1 MRIVLIAAQSLD
13 GFIAKP
19 AQPGTAFTS
28 PEDKAHFRTA
38 VADFD
43 VGVCGGETY
52 RVARD
57 ALRTQSTGRHLRVV
71 MTRSPERYATEA
83 LPGRLEFTRAEPA
96 ALARELRTRG
106 FRRCAVLGGSQIHSL
121 FLAAGLV
128 DEIWL
133 TVEPLLFGGGTPL
146 VAHPTDTRLD
156 LLAME
161 KLGANT
167 LLVKYRVAR

>member
-28 PEDKAHFRTA
+28 PEDQAYFRSA
-38 VADFD
+38 MADFE
-43 VGVCGGETY
+43 VGVLGAETY
-52 RVARD
+52 RVSRD
-57 ALRTQSTGRHLRVV
+57 AIRAQAARRSLRVV
-71 MTRSPERYATEA
+71 LTRSPERYAEDA
-83 LPGRLEFTRAEPA
+83 SPGALEFTALPPA
-96 ALARELRTRG
+96 ALAHELRDRG
-106 FRRCAVLGGSQIHSL
+106 FRRCALLGGAQAHSL

-146 VAHPTDTRLD
+146 LAHPTDTRLE
-156 LLAME
+156 LLALE
-161 KLGANT
+161 RLGAST
-167 LLVKYRVAR
+167 LLAKYQVVR

>member
-13 GFIAKP
+13 GFIAQP

-43 VGVCGGETY
+43 VGVFGAATY
-52 RVARD
+52 RVSHEAIR
-57 ALRTQSTGRHLRVV
+57 AQVAGRHLRVV
-71 MTRSPERYATEA
+71 LTRSPERYAAEA
-83 LPGRLEFTRAEPA
+83 HPGMLEFTSAAPA
-96 ALARELRTRG
+96 ALAHELRTRG
-106 FRRCAVLGGSQIHSL
+106 FRRCALLGGSQIHSL

-133 TVEPLLFGGGTPL
+133 TIEPLLFGGGTPL
-146 VAHPTDTRLD
+146 LAHPAEVRLE
-156 LLAME
+156 LHALE
-161 KLGANT
+161 KLGTST
-167 LLVKYRVAR
+167 LL